1 MPPAFLKDRGPIGL
15 QIKLFLT
22 IFVLIYHTPS
32 IVTGMQANPSRTKR
46 IRIRT
51 RVFVPLV
58 FVIAVMLVTYF
69 FPRQGSFKYAFN
81 EGRPWQY
88 GLLMAPFDFPIYK
101 SVEQLQAEQDSILQF
116 YESYFEVDEE
126 VEKSALAEFDADVN
140 LKERLSEL
148 PAEYKLYLR
157 QKLQEVYEKGIMRS
171 EDYDRIAAS
180 ATGGLRIKEG
190 IMAASRKIESFFT
203 IRSAYERVLD
213 DLPKSMDAERLR
225 AADINDYIRENIIY
239 DAATSEKAEKEFIQQ
254 IDISRGMVQQGQRII
269 DQGEI
274 VDDRTYNI
282 LSSLK
287 RVTEERSGS
296 AGKNSGIIVGQ
307 LMLILLMFGS
317 FYMYLLFFRPNEYR
331 NRKHVVFM
339 VLLIVLFLLL
349 TALTIHFEL
358 FSVFIL
364 PYAIVTILIRT
375 FIDSRTA
382 LFASLITVILSSL
395 MVPYPF
401 EFIVIQMSVAMAS
414 IFMLKELSERSQLIR
429 SSFFILLT
437 YVLVYLGLTLYQE
450 GSIGETNWVMLIY
463 FLINFIFIMFSYTLV
478 YLVEQSFGFISGVS
492 LVELSNINKPLLKEL
507 SEKAPGTFQHS
518 LQVSNLGMAAAS
530 RLGAN
535 ASLIRTGALYHDI
548 GKMVNP
554 AFFTENQ
561 TPGMNPH
568 AGLPFEESARII
580 INHVKDGVRI
590 AQKNNIPKQI
600 IDFIET
606 HHGTSMPKF
615 FYISW
620 KNANPGKEVNES
632 DFRYPGPNPSSREEA
647 IMMMADAVEAS
658 SRSLPVYT
666 EESIRNLVEKIIDAQ
681 LNEGYFKMAP
691 ITFRDIQS
699 VKDVFVEKLLTMY
712 HSRIVYPELN
722 KPENKQ
728 LRDEDHAADDEM
740 TPVQP

>member
-1 MPPAFLKDRGPIGL
+1 M
-15 QIKLFLT
+15 
-22 IFVLIYHTPS
+22 H
-32 IVTGMQANPSRTKR
+32 ANSSNKKK

-51 RVFVPLV
+51 RVFVPMV
-58 FVIAVMLVTYF
+58 FVIAVLLITYL
-69 FPRQGSFKYAFN
+69 FPRQGSFKYSFN

-88 GLLMAPFDFPIYK
+88 GLLTAPFDFPIYK
-101 SVEQLQAEQDSILQF
+101 TAEQLQTEQDSILQY
-116 YESYFEVDEE
+116 YEPYFLIDNEIQ
-126 VEKSALAEFDADVN
+126 KNALADFDADVN
-140 LKERLSEL
+140 LKERLAEL
-148 PAEYKLYLR
+148 PPATKLYIR
-157 QKLQEVYEKGIMRS
+157 KKLQDVYEKGIMRS
-171 EDYDRIAAS
+171 EDYDRISAS
-180 ATGGLRIKEG
+180 VTGGLRIREKN
-190 IMAASRKIESFFT
+190 MAASRKIETFYT
-203 IRSAYERVLD
+203 IRSAYEKVLD
-213 DLPKSMDAERLR
+213 DLPQEMDVEMVK

-239 DAATSEKAEKEFIQQ
+239 DAATSEKAENEFIQQ
-254 IDISRGMVQQGQRII
+254 VDISRGMVQQGQRII

-274 VDDRTYNI
+274 VNDHTFNI

-296 AGKNSGIIVGQ
+296 AAKNNGMVLGQ

-339 VLLIVLFLLL
+339 VLLVVIFLLL
-349 TALTIHFEL
+349 TAVTVRFEL
-358 FSVFIL
+358 FSVYIL

-401 EFIVIQMSVAMAS
+401 EFIVIQMSVAMIS

-437 YVLVYLGLTLYQE
+437 YILVYLGLTLYQE
-450 GSIGETNWVMLIY
+450 GSIKEANWLMLVY

-518 LQVSNLGMAAAS
+518 LQVSNLGMAAAAK
-530 RLGAN
+530 LGAN

-548 GKMVNP
+548 GKMMNP

-580 INHVKDGVRI
+580 INHVKDGVKI
-590 AQKNNIPKQI
+590 AQRYNIPQQI

-606 HHGTSMPKF
+606 HHGTSMPKY

-620 KNANPGKEVNES
+620 KNANPGKEVNEA
-632 DFRYPGPNPSSREEA
+632 DFRYPGPNPFTREEA

-658 SRSLPVYT
+658 SRSLAEYS
-666 EESIRNLVEKIIDAQ
+666 EESLRTLVDKIIDGQ
-681 LNEGYFKMAP
+681 LQDGYFKLAP
-691 ITFRDIQS
+691 ITFRDIQT
-699 VKDVFVEKLLTMY
+699 VKDVFVEKLQTMY
-712 HSRIVYPELN
+712 HSRITYPEL
-722 KPENKQ
+722 KTPAPQHAVSEEEHGEIPDYS
-728 LRDEDHAADDEM
+728 DEETLH
-740 TPVQP
+740 P

>member
-1 MPPAFLKDRGPIGL
+1 MNATLP
-15 QIKLFLT
+15 
-22 IFVLIYHTPS
+22 
-32 IVTGMQANPSRTKR
+32 KR
-46 IRIRT
+46 KKIRIRT
-51 RVFVPLV
+51 RVFVPLL
-58 FVIAVMLVTYF
+58 FVLAVLLITYL
-69 FPRQGSFKYAFN
+69 FPRQGSFKYSFN

-88 GLLMAPFDFPIYK
+88 GLLTAPFDFPIYK
-101 SVEQLQAEQDSILQF
+101 TTEQLQAEQDSILLF
-116 YESYFEVDEE
+116 YEPYFEFDGKI
-126 VEKSALAEFDADVN
+126 EKNALADFDADVN
-140 LKERLSEL
+140 LKERLSSL
-148 PAEYKLYLR
+148 PADYKLYIR
-157 QKLQEVYEKGIMRS
+157 NKLQEVYKKGIMRS
-171 EDYDRIAAS
+171 EDYDRIS
-180 ATGGLRIKEG
+180 GSTTGGLRIKEG
-190 IMAASRKIESFFT
+190 NMAASRKIESFYT
-203 IRSAYERVLD
+203 IRSAYEKVIAD
-213 DLPKSMDAERLR
+213 TPGTMDAEALK
-225 AADINDYIRENIIY
+225 ATDINDYIRENVVY

-254 IDISRGMVQQGQRII
+254 VDISHGMVQQGQRII

-274 VDDRTYNI
+274 VDAHTYNI

-296 AGKNSGIIVGQ
+296 AAKNSGMVVGQ

-331 NRKHVVFM
+331 NRKHVLFM
-339 VLLIVLFLLL
+339 LLLIVIFLLL
-349 TALTIHFEL
+349 TAVTVRFEL

-382 LFASLITVILSSL
+382 LFASLITIILSSL
-395 MVPYPF
+395 MVPFPF

-414 IFMLKELSERSQLIR
+414 IFMLKELTERSQLIR

-437 YVLVYLGLTLYQE
+437 YILVYLGLTLYQE
-450 GSIGETNWVMLIY
+450 GSIKEANWLMLIY

-518 LQVSNLGMAAAS
+518 LQVSNLGMAAAAK
-530 RLGAN
+530 LGAN

-548 GKMVNP
+548 GKMGNP

-580 INHVKDGVRI
+580 INHVKDGVKI
-590 AQKNNIPKQI
+590 AQKYNVPQQI

-606 HHGTSMPKF
+606 HHGTSMPKY
-615 FYISW
+615 FYVSW
-620 KNANPGKEVNES
+620 KNANPGKEANEA
-632 DFRYPGPNPSSREEA
+632 DFRYPGPNPFTREQA

-658 SRSLPVYT
+658 SRSLSEYT
-666 EESIRNLVEKIIDAQ
+666 EESIRGLVDKIIDGQ
-681 LNEGYFKMAP
+681 LFDGYFKMAP
-691 ITFRDIQS
+691 ITFRDIQT
-699 VKDVFVEKLLTMY
+699 VKDVFVEKLQTVY
-712 HSRIVYPELN
+712 HSRIAYPELRQA
-722 KPENKQ
+722 EQQQ
-728 LRDEDHAADDEM
+728 LSEAAHTTAE
-740 TPVQP
+740 Q

>member
-1 MPPAFLKDRGPIGL
+1 M
-15 QIKLFLT
+15 
-22 IFVLIYHTPS
+22 H
-32 IVTGMQANPSRTKR
+32 ANSSNKKK

-51 RVFVPLV
+51 RVFVPMV
-58 FVIAVMLVTYF
+58 FVIAVLLITYL
-69 FPRQGSFKYAFN
+69 FPRQGSFKYSFN

-88 GLLMAPFDFPIYK
+88 GLLTAPFDFPIYK
-101 SVEQLQAEQDSILQF
+101 TAEQLQTEQDSILQY
-116 YESYFEVDEE
+116 YEPYFLIDNEIQ
-126 VEKSALAEFDADVN
+126 KNALADFDADVN
-140 LKERLSEL
+140 LKERLAEL
-148 PAEYKLYLR
+148 PPATKLYIR
-157 QKLQEVYEKGIMRS
+157 KKLQDVYEKGIMRS
-171 EDYDRIAAS
+171 EDYDRITAS
-180 ATGGLRIKEG
+180 VTGGLRIREKN
-190 IMAASRKIESFFT
+190 MAASRKIETFYT
-203 IRSAYERVLD
+203 IRSAYEKVLD
-213 DLPKSMDAERLR
+213 DLPQEMDVEMVK

-239 DAATSEKAEKEFIQQ
+239 DAATSEKAENEFIQQ
-254 IDISRGMVQQGQRII
+254 VDISRGMVQQGQRII

-274 VDDRTYNI
+274 VNDHTFNI

-296 AGKNSGIIVGQ
+296 AAKNNGMVLGQ

-339 VLLIVLFLLL
+339 VLLVVIFLLL
-349 TALTIHFEL
+349 TAVTVRFEL
-358 FSVFIL
+358 FSVYIL

-401 EFIVIQMSVAMAS
+401 EFIVIQMSVAMVS

-437 YVLVYLGLTLYQE
+437 YILVYLGLTLYQE
-450 GSIGETNWVMLIY
+450 GSIKEANWLMLVY

-518 LQVSNLGMAAAS
+518 LQVSNLGMAAAAK
-530 RLGAN
+530 LGAN

-548 GKMVNP
+548 GKMMNP

-580 INHVKDGVRI
+580 INHVKDGVKI
-590 AQKNNIPKQI
+590 AQRYNIPQQI

-606 HHGTSMPKF
+606 HHGTSMPKY

-620 KNANPGKEVNES
+620 KNANPGKEVNEA
-632 DFRYPGPNPSSREEA
+632 DFRYPGPNPFTREEA

-658 SRSLPVYT
+658 SRSLAEYS
-666 EESIRNLVEKIIDAQ
+666 EESLRTLVDRIIDGQ
-681 LNEGYFKMAP
+681 LQDGYFKLAP
-691 ITFRDIQS
+691 ITFRDIQT
-699 VKDVFVEKLLTMY
+699 VKDVFVEKLQTMY
-712 HSRIVYPELN
+712 HSRITYPEL
-722 KPENKQ
+722 KTPAPQHAVSEEEHGEIPDYS
-728 LRDEDHAADDEM
+728 DEETLH
-740 TPVQP
+740 P

>member
-1 MPPAFLKDRGPIGL
+1 
-15 QIKLFLT
+15 
-22 IFVLIYHTPS
+22 
-32 IVTGMQANPSRTKR
+32 
-46 IRIRT
+46 
-51 RVFVPLV
+51 
-58 FVIAVMLVTYF
+58 
-69 FPRQGSFKYAFN
+69 
-81 EGRPWQY
+81 
-88 GLLMAPFDFPIYK
+88 
-101 SVEQLQAEQDSILQF
+101 
-116 YESYFEVDEE
+116 
-126 VEKSALAEFDADVN
+126 
-140 LKERLSEL
+140 
-148 PAEYKLYLR
+148 
-157 QKLQEVYEKGIMRS
+157 
-171 EDYDRIAAS
+171 
-180 ATGGLRIKEG
+180 TGGLRIREKN
-190 IMAASRKIESFFT
+190 MAASRKIETFYT
-203 IRSAYERVLD
+203 IRSAYEKVLD
-213 DLPKSMDAERLR
+213 DLPQEMDVEMVK

-239 DAATSEKAEKEFIQQ
+239 DAATSEKAENEFIQQ
-254 IDISRGMVQQGQRII
+254 VDISRGMVQQGQRII

-274 VDDRTYNI
+274 VNDHTFNI

-296 AGKNSGIIVGQ
+296 AAKNNGMVLGQ

-339 VLLIVLFLLL
+339 VLLVVIFLLL
-349 TALTIHFEL
+349 TAVTVRFEL
-358 FSVFIL
+358 FSVYIL

-401 EFIVIQMSVAMAS
+401 EFIVIQMSVAMVS

-437 YVLVYLGLTLYQE
+437 YILVYLGLTLYQE
-450 GSIGETNWVMLIY
+450 GSIKEANWLMLVY

-518 LQVSNLGMAAAS
+518 LQVSNLGMAAAAK
-530 RLGAN
+530 LGAN

-548 GKMVNP
+548 GKMMNP

-580 INHVKDGVRI
+580 INHVKDGVKI
-590 AQKNNIPKQI
+590 AQRYNIPQQI

-606 HHGTSMPKF
+606 HHGTSMPKY

-620 KNANPGKEVNES
+620 KNANPGKEVNEA
-632 DFRYPGPNPSSREEA
+632 DFRYPGPNPFTREEA

-658 SRSLPVYT
+658 SRSLAEYS
-666 EESIRNLVEKIIDAQ
+666 EESLRTLVDKIIDGQ
-681 LNEGYFKMAP
+681 LQEGYFKLAP
-691 ITFRDIQS
+691 ITFRDIQT
-699 VKDVFVEKLLTMY
+699 VKDVFVEKLQTMY
-712 HSRIVYPELN
+712 HSRITYPEL
-722 KPENKQ
+722 KTPAPQHAVSEEEHGEIPDYS
-728 LRDEDHAADDEM
+728 DEETLH
-740 TPVQP
+740 P

>member
-1 MPPAFLKDRGPIGL
+1 MH
-15 QIKLFLT
+15 Q
-22 IFVLIYHTPS
+22 
-32 IVTGMQANPSRTKR
+32 NPSKKKK
-46 IRIRT
+46 IKIRT
-51 RVFVPLV
+51 RVFVPLI
-58 FVIAVMLVTYF
+58 FVIAVLLVTYL
-69 FPRQGSFKYAFN
+69 FPRQGSFKYSFN

-101 SVEQLQAEQDSILQF
+101 TSEQLQAEQDSLLQY
-116 YESYFEVDEE
+116 YEPYFETDDKVQ
-126 VEKSALAEFDADVN
+126 KNALADFDADVN
-140 LKERLSEL
+140 LKERLSGL
-148 PAEYKLYLR
+148 PADYKLYIR
-157 QKLQEVYEKGIMRS
+157 KKLLEVYDEGIMRS

-180 ATGGLRIKEG
+180 VTGGLRLKEG
-190 IMAASRKIESFFT
+190 NMAESRNIESFFT
-203 IRSAYERVLD
+203 IRSAYEKVLND
-213 DLPKSMDAERLR
+213 FPESMDIELLR
-225 AADINDYIRENIIY
+225 SADINDYIRENIIF
-239 DAATSEKAEKEFIQQ
+239 DAATSEKAENEFIQQ

-274 VDDRTYNI
+274 VDDHTFNI

-287 RVTEERSGS
+287 RVTEERSGG
-296 AGKNSGIIVGQ
+296 AGKSSGIIVGQ

-339 VLLIVLFLLL
+339 VLLIVIFLLL
-349 TALTIHFEL
+349 TAVTVRFEL
-358 FSVFIL
+358 FSVFII

-401 EFIVIQMSVAMAS
+401 EFIVIQMLVAMVS

-437 YVLVYLGLTLYQE
+437 YILVYVGLTLYQE
-450 GSIGETNWVMLIY
+450 GSIKETNWVMLVY

-518 LQVSNLGMAAAS
+518 MQVSNLAMAAAS
-530 RLGAN
+530 KLGAN

-620 KNANPGKEVNES
+620 KNANPGKEVKES
-632 DFRYPGPNPSSREEA
+632 DFRYPGPNPFTREEA
-647 IMMMADAVEAS
+647 IMMMADSVEAS
-658 SRSLPVYT
+658 SRSLPEYT
-666 EESIRNLVEKIIDAQ
+666 EESIRTLVDKIIDAQ
-681 LNEGYFKMAP
+681 LYEGYFKMAP
-691 ITFRDIQS
+691 ITFRDIQT
-699 VKDVFVEKLLTMY
+699 VKDVFVEKLQTIY
-712 HSRIVYPELN
+712 HSRIAYPELN
-722 KPENKQ
+722 RNEKKQ
-728 LRDEDHAADDEM
+728 LRDQDHTADNKISQEES
-740 TPVQP
+740 

>member
-1 MPPAFLKDRGPIGL
+1 MH
-15 QIKLFLT
+15 Q
-22 IFVLIYHTPS
+22 
-32 IVTGMQANPSRTKR
+32 NPSKKKK
-46 IRIRT
+46 IKIRT
-51 RVFVPLV
+51 RVFVPLI
-58 FVIAVMLVTYF
+58 FVIAVLLVTYL
-69 FPRQGSFKYAFN
+69 FPRQGSFKYSFN

-101 SVEQLQAEQDSILQF
+101 TSEQLQAEQDSLLQY
-116 YESYFEVDEE
+116 YEPYFETDDKVQ
-126 VEKSALAEFDADVN
+126 KNALADFDADVN
-140 LKERLSEL
+140 LKERLSGL
-148 PAEYKLYLR
+148 PADYKLYIR
-157 QKLQEVYEKGIMRS
+157 KKLLEVYDEGIMRS

-180 ATGGLRIKEG
+180 VTGGLRLKEG
-190 IMAASRKIESFFT
+190 NMAESRNIESFFT
-203 IRSAYERVLD
+203 IRSAYEKVLND
-213 DLPKSMDAERLR
+213 FPESMDIELLR
-225 AADINDYIRENIIY
+225 SADINDYIRENIIF
-239 DAATSEKAEKEFIQQ
+239 DAATSEKAENEFIQQ

-274 VDDRTYNI
+274 VDDHTYNI

-287 RVTEERSGS
+287 RVTEERSGG
-296 AGKNSGIIVGQ
+296 AGKSSGIIVGQ

-339 VLLIVLFLLL
+339 VLLIVIFLLL
-349 TALTIHFEL
+349 TAVTVRFEL
-358 FSVFIL
+358 FSVFII

-401 EFIVIQMSVAMAS
+401 EFIVIQMLVAMVS

-437 YVLVYLGLTLYQE
+437 YILVYVGLTLYQE
-450 GSIGETNWVMLIY
+450 GSIKETNWVMLVY

-518 LQVSNLGMAAAS
+518 MQVSNLAMAAAS
-530 RLGAN
+530 KLGAN

-620 KNANPGKEVNES
+620 KNANPGKDVKES
-632 DFRYPGPNPSSREEA
+632 DFRYPGPNPFTREEA
-647 IMMMADAVEAS
+647 IMMMADSVEAS
-658 SRSLPVYT
+658 SRSLPEYT
-666 EESIRNLVEKIIDAQ
+666 EESIRTLVDKIIDAQ
-681 LNEGYFKMAP
+681 LYEGYFKMAP
-691 ITFRDIQS
+691 ITFRDIQT
-699 VKDVFVEKLLTMY
+699 VKDVFVEKLQTIY
-712 HSRIVYPELN
+712 HSRIAYPELN
-722 KPENKQ
+722 RNEKKQ
-728 LRDEDHAADDEM
+728 LRDQDHTADNKISQGES
-740 TPVQP
+740 

>member
-1 MPPAFLKDRGPIGL
+1 M
-15 QIKLFLT
+15 
-22 IFVLIYHTPS
+22 H
-32 IVTGMQANPSRTKR
+32 ANSSNKKK

-51 RVFVPLV
+51 RVFVPMV
-58 FVIAVMLVTYF
+58 FVIAVLLITYL
-69 FPRQGSFKYAFN
+69 FPRQGSFKYSFN

-88 GLLMAPFDFPIYK
+88 GLLTAPFDFPIYK
-101 SVEQLQAEQDSILQF
+101 TAEQLQTEQDSILQY
-116 YESYFEVDEE
+116 YEPYFLIDNEIQ
-126 VEKSALAEFDADVN
+126 KNALADFDADVN
-140 LKERLSEL
+140 LKERLAEL
-148 PAEYKLYLR
+148 PPATKLYIR
-157 QKLQEVYEKGIMRS
+157 KKLQDVYEKGIMRS
-171 EDYDRIAAS
+171 EDYDRISAS
-180 ATGGLRIKEG
+180 VTGGLRIREKN
-190 IMAASRKIESFFT
+190 MAASRKIETFYT
-203 IRSAYERVLD
+203 IRSAYEKVLD
-213 DLPKSMDAERLR
+213 DLPQEMDVEMVK

-239 DAATSEKAEKEFIQQ
+239 DAATSEKAENEFIQQ
-254 IDISRGMVQQGQRII
+254 VDISRGMVQQGQRII

-274 VDDRTYNI
+274 VNDHTFNI

-296 AGKNSGIIVGQ
+296 AAKNNGMVLGQ

-339 VLLIVLFLLL
+339 VLLVVIFLLL
-349 TALTIHFEL
+349 TAVTVRFEL
-358 FSVFIL
+358 FSVYIL

-395 MVPYPF
+395 MVPFPF
-401 EFIVIQMSVAMAS
+401 EFIVIQMSVAMIS

-437 YVLVYLGLTLYQE
+437 YILVYLGLTLYQE
-450 GSIGETNWVMLIY
+450 GSIKEANWLMLVY

-518 LQVSNLGMAAAS
+518 LQVSNLGMAAAAK
-530 RLGAN
+530 LGAN

-548 GKMVNP
+548 GKMMNP

-580 INHVKDGVRI
+580 INHVKDGVKI
-590 AQKNNIPKQI
+590 AQRYNIPQQI

-606 HHGTSMPKF
+606 HHGTSMPKY

-620 KNANPGKEVNES
+620 KNANPGKEVNEA
-632 DFRYPGPNPSSREEA
+632 DFRYPGPNPFTREEA

-658 SRSLPVYT
+658 SRSLAEYS
-666 EESIRNLVEKIIDAQ
+666 EESLRTLVDKIIDGQ
-681 LNEGYFKMAP
+681 LQDGYFKLAP
-691 ITFRDIQS
+691 ITFRDIQT
-699 VKDVFVEKLLTMY
+699 VKDVFVEKLQTMY
-712 HSRIVYPELN
+712 HSRITYPEL
-722 KPENKQ
+722 KTPAPQHAVSEEEHGEIPDYS
-728 LRDEDHAADDEM
+728 DEETLH
-740 TPVQP
+740 P

>member
-1 MPPAFLKDRGPIGL
+1 MH
-15 QIKLFLT
+15 Q
-22 IFVLIYHTPS
+22 
-32 IVTGMQANPSRTKR
+32 NPSKKKK
-46 IRIRT
+46 IKIRT
-51 RVFVPLV
+51 RVFVPLI
-58 FVIAVMLVTYF
+58 FVIAVLLVTYL
-69 FPRQGSFKYAFN
+69 FPRQGSFKYSFN

-101 SVEQLQAEQDSILQF
+101 TSEQLQAEQDSLLQY
-116 YESYFEVDEE
+116 YEPYFETDDKVQ
-126 VEKSALAEFDADVN
+126 KNALADFDADVN
-140 LKERLSEL
+140 LKERLSGL
-148 PAEYKLYLR
+148 PADYKLYIR
-157 QKLQEVYEKGIMRS
+157 KKLLEVYDEGIMRS

-180 ATGGLRIKEG
+180 VTGGLRLKEG
-190 IMAASRKIESFFT
+190 NMAESRNIESFFT
-203 IRSAYERVLD
+203 IRSAYEKVLND
-213 DLPKSMDAERLR
+213 FPESMDIELLR
-225 AADINDYIRENIIY
+225 SADINDYIRENIIF
-239 DAATSEKAEKEFIQQ
+239 DAATSEKAENEFIQQ

-274 VDDRTYNI
+274 VDDHTYNI

-287 RVTEERSGS
+287 RVTEERSGG
-296 AGKNSGIIVGQ
+296 AGKSSGIIVGQ

-339 VLLIVLFLLL
+339 VLLIVIFLLL
-349 TALTIHFEL
+349 TAVTVRFEL
-358 FSVFIL
+358 FSVFII

-401 EFIVIQMSVAMAS
+401 EFIVIQMLVAMVS

-437 YVLVYLGLTLYQE
+437 YILVYVGLTLYQE
-450 GSIGETNWVMLIY
+450 GSIKETNWVMLVY

-518 LQVSNLGMAAAS
+518 MQVSNLAMAAAS
-530 RLGAN
+530 KLGAN

-620 KNANPGKEVNES
+620 KNANPGKDVKES
-632 DFRYPGPNPSSREEA
+632 DFRYPGPNPFTREEA
-647 IMMMADAVEAS
+647 IMMMADSVEAS
-658 SRSLPVYT
+658 SRSLPEYT
-666 EESIRNLVEKIIDAQ
+666 EESIRTLVDKIIDAQ
-681 LNEGYFKMAP
+681 LYEGYFKMAP
-691 ITFRDIQS
+691 ITFRDIQT
-699 VKDVFVEKLLTMY
+699 VKDVFVEKLQTIY
-712 HSRIVYPELN
+712 HSRIAYPELN
-722 KPENKQ
+722 RSEKKQ
-728 LRDEDHAADDEM
+728 LRDQDHTADNKISQGES
-740 TPVQP
+740 

>member
-1 MPPAFLKDRGPIGL
+1 MH
-15 QIKLFLT
+15 Q
-22 IFVLIYHTPS
+22 
-32 IVTGMQANPSRTKR
+32 NPSKKKK
-46 IRIRT
+46 IKIRT

-58 FVIAVMLVTYF
+58 FVIAVLLVTYL
-69 FPRQGSFKYAFN
+69 FPRQGSFKYSFN

-101 SVEQLQAEQDSILQF
+101 TSEQLQAEQDSLLQY
-116 YESYFEVDEE
+116 YEPYFETDDNVQ
-126 VEKSALAEFDADVN
+126 KNALADFDADVN
-140 LKERLSEL
+140 LKERLSGL
-148 PAEYKLYLR
+148 PADYKLYIR
-157 QKLQEVYEKGIMRS
+157 KKLLEVYDEGIMRS

-180 ATGGLRIKEG
+180 VTGGLRLKEG
-190 IMAASRKIESFFT
+190 NMAESRNIESFFT
-203 IRSAYERVLD
+203 IRSAYEKVLD
-213 DLPKSMDAERLR
+213 DFPESMDIELLR
-225 AADINDYIRENIIY
+225 SADINDYIRENIIF
-239 DAATSEKAEKEFIQQ
+239 DAATSEKAENEFIQQ

-274 VDDRTYNI
+274 VDNHTYNI

-287 RVTEERSGS
+287 RVTEERSGG
-296 AGKNSGIIVGQ
+296 AGKSSGIIIGQ

-339 VLLIVLFLLL
+339 VLLIVIFLLL
-349 TALTIHFEL
+349 TAVTVRFEL
-358 FSVFIL
+358 FSVFII

-382 LFASLITVILSSL
+382 LFSSLITVILSSL

-401 EFIVIQMSVAMAS
+401 EFIVIQMLVAMVS

-437 YVLVYLGLTLYQE
+437 YILVYVGLTLYQE
-450 GSIGETNWVMLIY
+450 GSIKETNWVMLVY

-518 LQVSNLGMAAAS
+518 MQVSNLAMAAAS
-530 RLGAN
+530 KLGAN

-620 KNANPGKEVNES
+620 KNANPGKEVKES
-632 DFRYPGPNPSSREEA
+632 DFRYPGPNPFTREEA
-647 IMMMADAVEAS
+647 IMMMADSVEAS
-658 SRSLPVYT
+658 SRSLPEYT
-666 EESIRNLVEKIIDAQ
+666 EESIRTLVDKIIDAQ
-681 LNEGYFKMAP
+681 LYEGYFKMAP
-691 ITFRDIQS
+691 ITFRDIQT
-699 VKDVFVEKLLTMY
+699 VKDVFVEKLQTIY
-712 HSRIVYPELN
+712 HSRIAYPELN
-722 KPENKQ
+722 RNEKKQ
-728 LRDEDHAADDEM
+728 LRDQDHTADNKISQEES
-740 TPVQP
+740 

>member
-1 MPPAFLKDRGPIGL
+1 MNASSPNK
-15 QIKLFLT
+15 K
-22 IFVLIYHTPS
+22 
-32 IVTGMQANPSRTKR
+32 K

-51 RVFVPLV
+51 KVFVPVV
-58 FVIAVMLVTYF
+58 FIAAILLITYI
-69 FPRQGSFKYAFN
+69 FPRQGSFKYSFN

-88 GLLMAPFDFPIYK
+88 GLLTAPFDFPIYK
-101 SVEQLQAEQDSILQF
+101 TAEQLQTEQDSILQY
-116 YESYFEVDEE
+116 YEPYFLIDNEIQ
-126 VEKSALAEFDADVN
+126 KNALADFDADVN
-140 LKERLSEL
+140 LKERLAEL
-148 PAEYKLYLR
+148 PPATKLYIR
-157 QKLQEVYEKGIMRS
+157 KKLQDVYEKGIMRS
-171 EDYDRIAAS
+171 EDYDRITAS
-180 ATGGLRIKEG
+180 VTGGLRIREKN
-190 IMAASRKIESFFT
+190 MAASRKIETFYT
-203 IRSAYERVLD
+203 IRSAYEKVLD
-213 DLPKSMDAERLR
+213 DLPQEMDVEMVK

-239 DAATSEKAEKEFIQQ
+239 DAATSEKAENEFIQQ
-254 IDISRGMVQQGQRII
+254 VDISRGMVQQGQRII

-274 VDDRTYNI
+274 VNDHTFNI

-296 AGKNSGIIVGQ
+296 AAKNNGMVLGQ

-339 VLLIVLFLLL
+339 VLLVVIFLLL
-349 TALTIHFEL
+349 TAVTVRFEL
-358 FSVFIL
+358 FSVYIL

-401 EFIVIQMSVAMAS
+401 EFIVIQMSVAMIS

-437 YVLVYLGLTLYQE
+437 YILVYLGLTLYQE
-450 GSIGETNWVMLIY
+450 GSIKEANWLMLVY

-518 LQVSNLGMAAAS
+518 LQVSNLGMAAAAK
-530 RLGAN
+530 LGAN

-548 GKMVNP
+548 GKMMNP

-580 INHVKDGVRI
+580 INHVKDGVKI
-590 AQKNNIPKQI
+590 AQRYNIPQQI

-606 HHGTSMPKF
+606 HHGTSMPKY

-620 KNANPGKEVNES
+620 KNANPGKEVNEA
-632 DFRYPGPNPSSREEA
+632 DFRYPGPNPFTREEA

-658 SRSLPVYT
+658 SRSLAEYS
-666 EESIRNLVEKIIDAQ
+666 EESLRTLVDKIIDGQ
-681 LNEGYFKMAP
+681 LQDGYFKLAP
-691 ITFRDIQS
+691 ITFRDIQT
-699 VKDVFVEKLLTMY
+699 VKDVFVEKLQTMY
-712 HSRIVYPELN
+712 HSRITYPEL
-722 KPENKQ
+722 KTPAPQHAVSEEEHGEIPDYS
-728 LRDEDHAADDEM
+728 DEETLH
-740 TPVQP
+740 P